1 MSPAR
6 LITLSCIAEVLA
18 MSSFA
23 TFPALMPHFFEA
35 WELSGTQAGWV
46 NGAYFL
52 GFTLFG
58 LLASTLTDRMDAR
71 GIVLAGHIFAIV
83 GAVGFAYNSIDFN
96 SALPWRFISGA
107 ALACAYMPGLKML
120 TERLPEISQARAIA
134 FYTACFST
142 GSAVSFLLV
151 GQVNDYFGVDA
162 AVKVAMLGPPV
173 ALLLV
178 IAMNRPKPVLHPRPW
193 RQLFNFKPVLK
204 NKKTMSY
211 VAAYFCHS
219 WELMAMRSFVVAFL
233 TFAATLSVPPTWMSV
248 SFVASVVIFMGL
260 PASVLGNELSL
271 KIGRQRAILLI
282 MTIAFVLAVVMGF
295 SSGWPFSV
303 VAILAILY
311 GFFVTA
317 DSSTITSGAV
327 TSAPTDLKGSTMAV
341 HSFFG
346 FGGAMAGPVVAGVVL
361 DFAGGRN
368 DAIAWGFTYASIA
381 AIAILTPIVFRMS
394 R

>member
-1 MSPAR
+1 MTPTR
-6 LITLSCIAEVLA
+6 LITFSCIAEILA

-35 WELSGTQAGWV
+35 WNLSGTEAGWI

-58 LLASTLTDRMDAR
+58 LLASTLTDRIDAR
-71 GIVLAGHIFAIV
+71 QIVIAGHLVAIL
-83 GAVGFAYNSIDFN
+83 GAYGFAYYSFDFQ
-96 SALPWRFISGA
+96 SALPWRFVSGA

-120 TERLPEISQARAIA
+120 TERVPQLSQPRAIA

-142 GSAVSFLLV
+142 GSAVSFLVV
-151 GQVNDYFGVDA
+151 GQINDFFGVEA
-162 AVKVAMLGPPV
+162 ALKTVIAGPPI
-173 ALLLV
+173 ALVLV
-178 IAMNRPKPVLHPRPW
+178 FMLNRPVPILQPRTW
-193 RQLFNFKPVLK
+193 RQLFNFMPVLR
-204 NKKTMSY
+204 NGKTMSY

-219 WELMAMRSFVVAFL
+219 WELMAMRSFIVAYL
-233 TFAATLSVPPTWMSV
+233 TFAASQSAAPVWMSI
-248 SFVASVVIFMGL
+248 SLIASIVIFMGL

-271 KIGRQRAILLI
+271 KIGRRPAILAI
-282 MTIAFVLAVVMGF
+282 MSVAFVLAVMMGF
-295 SSGWPFSV
+295 SSSWPFGI

-327 TSAPTDLKGSTMAV
+327 TSAPSDLRGSTMAV

-346 FGGAMAGPVVAGVVL
+346 FGGAMAGPVVAGMVL
-361 DFAGGRN
+361 DAAGGRS
-368 DAIAWGFTYASIA
+368 DAMAWGVTYVSMGAIAV
-381 AIAILTPIVFRMS
+381 LTPIVFRLT

>member
-1 MSPAR
+1 
-6 LITLSCIAEVLA
+6 

-35 WELSGTQAGWV
+35 WKLSGTQAGWV

-58 LLASTLTDRMDAR
+58 LLASTVTDRIDAR
-71 GIVLAGHIFAIV
+71 SIVLTGHLFAIL
-83 GAVGFAYNSIDFN
+83 GAVGFAYYSIDFN

-120 TERLPEISQARAIA
+120 TERLPEKSQARAIA

-151 GQVNDYFGVDA
+151 GQVNDYFGVEA
-162 AVKVAMLGPPV
+162 AVKIVILGPPI
-173 ALLLV
+173 ALLFVL
-178 IAMNRPKPVLHPRPW
+178 AFNRSKPVLYPRPW

-204 NKKTMSY
+204 NRMTMSY

-233 TFAATLSVPPTWMSV
+233 TFAASLSTPPTWMSV
-248 SFVASVVIFMGL
+248 SFVASIVIFMGL
-260 PASVLGNELSL
+260 PASVLGNELAL
-271 KIGRQRAILLI
+271 KIGRQPAILLI
-282 MTIAFVLAVVMGF
+282 MAIAFILATVMGF
-295 SSGWPFSV
+295 SSGWPFV
-303 VAILAILY
+303 TVAILAILY

-317 DSSTITSGAV
+317 DSSAITSGAV
-327 TSAPTDLKGSTMAV
+327 TSAPVDLKGSTMAV

-346 FGGAMAGPVVAGVVL
+346 FGGAMAGPVVAGIVL
-361 DFAGGRN
+361 DFAGGRS
-368 DAIAWGFTYASIA
+368 DPMAWGFTYVSIA
-381 AIAILTPIVFRMS
+381 AVTILTPIIFRIS